1 VTTTTTVDR
10 LCIPYC
16 VYGMSSTPCL
26 SDSCAGASTFYQQP
40 TYPRTVYTYR
50 PPAAQPPQRQVVS
63 QYEERLPADVA
74 ATSYDRYDHTT
85 TTRAPQSVHDQSHP
99 RTATGANDR
108 LRQQPQS
115 CKLRAIF
122 FYTDHFSGRVEQSV
136 RCVCVCLSLSLCPE
150 SGQ

>member
-1 VTTTTTVDR
+1 MIDVHPVTTTSTVDR
-10 LCIPYC
+10 LCVPYC
-16 VYGMSSTPCL
+16 VYGMSSTP
-26 SDSCAGASTFYQQP
+26 SDSCAGASTFYHHP
-40 TYPRTVYTYR
+40 TYPHTVFTYR
-50 PPAAQPPQRQVVS
+50 PPAAQPPQRQVAS

-85 TTRAPQSVHDQSHP
+85 TTRAPQSVHGQSHP
-99 RTATGANDR
+99 RTAVGANDR

-122 FYTDHFSGRVEQSV
+122 FIQITSV
-136 RCVCVCLSLSLCPE
+136 AVYSSRSCVCMCLSV